1 MSKSQKEMLSDL
13 LIGEA
18 VMSLLE
24 ADEEVTFVALLQ
36 ALTDARDRPEN
47 QGRLEAYNMAIA
59 DVKTYIASQRSEGHL
74 DARFAATATSESWLL
89 NGLACCSNDR
99 KH

>member
-24 ADEEVTFVALLQ
+24 ADEDVTFAALLQ

-47 QGRLEAYNMAIA
+47 EGRLEAYNMAIA
-59 DVKTYIASQRSEGHL
+59 DVKAYIAPQRSEASS
-74 DARFAATATSESWLL
+74 DARFAATTMSDSWLL

>member
-24 ADEEVTFVALLQ
+24 ADEDVTFVALLQ
-36 ALTDARDRPEN
+36 ALTDARDKPEN
-47 QGRLEAYNMAIA
+47 EGRLEAYNMAIA
-59 DVKTYIASQRSEGHL
+59 DVKAYIASQSSVGNST
-74 DARFAATATSESWLL
+74 ARFAATEMSGSWLL